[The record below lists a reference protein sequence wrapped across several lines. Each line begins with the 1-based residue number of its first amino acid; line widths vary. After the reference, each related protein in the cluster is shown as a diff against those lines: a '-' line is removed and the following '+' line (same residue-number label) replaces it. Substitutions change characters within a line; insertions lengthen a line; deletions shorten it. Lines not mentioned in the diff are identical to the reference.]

1 MDKCLNSLDNEETN
15 IDKIS
20 SAAHNFFIDIINQRR
35 KKKKFDECQADGKTN
50 YTFEQK
56 NKKIGEM
63 TRIIYD

>member
-1 MDKCLNSLDNEETN
+1 MDKCLNSLEDEETN

-35 KKKKFDECQADGKTN
+35 KKKNLMSARLMAKH